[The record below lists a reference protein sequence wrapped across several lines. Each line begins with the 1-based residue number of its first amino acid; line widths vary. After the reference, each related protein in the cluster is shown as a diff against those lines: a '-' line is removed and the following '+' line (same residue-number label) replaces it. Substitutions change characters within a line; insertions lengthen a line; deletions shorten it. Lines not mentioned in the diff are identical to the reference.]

1 MLLPVLLVF
10 IIGESKGEKK
20 CGTDLREI
28 SKDGMAS
35 LHRAVHPLRSP
46 DLECVQILLE
56 EGADVNLQ
64 TSKGST
70 SLHLLFKGTEEESIS
85 VILDL
90 FLQSSVD
97 LSIKDESGYEAVH
110 YLYQNQK
117 LPDFFKADL
126 VKKLIG
132 AGSGHV
138 SEELPWMAID
148 LPFFEK
154 RLELLPGP
162 PIPAAI
168 KAVFEGEKDRFEKIK
183 IVDCLQN
190 ATTLKEQ
197 LDQCQGNI
205 LKINEKNKEEEQRK
219 KNEQESKIASLET
232 ALNDAKTKEK
242 EMIQKATERE
252 NELEEKAK
260 MVESKM
266 RAILEKQKEENIIYE
281 NDLSL
286 YKASFEE
293 ERKKAEL
300 LADEVASLNSKIE
313 ALGNVTCENKKENAT
328 AACPAVAVVSNELA
342 DERIEQLKME
352 KRKIIAFIIQI
363 LIIYAAWK
371 VGKRCFRKK
380 PEPGF
385 SDIPSELTKHIEQLE
400 RVVEYNRGLQGAMNI
415 SLERKDAKIRDLQRT
430 IDESG
435 LFDESAESEN
445 PTSTEDYSTDSLRVI
460 AGSN

>member
-1 MLLPVLLVF
+1 M
-10 IIGESKGEKK
+10 
-20 CGTDLREI
+20 
-28 SKDGMAS
+28 
-35 LHRAVHPLRSP
+35 
-46 DLECVQILLE
+46 
-56 EGADVNLQ
+56 NLQ

-205 LKINEKNKEEEQRK
+205 LKINEKNKEEEQRMK
-219 KNEQESKIASLET
+219 SEQESKIASLET

-242 EMIQKATERE
+242 EMIQK
-252 NELEEKAK
+252 
-260 MVESKM
+260 V
-266 RAILEKQKEENIIYE
+266 IY
-281 NDLSL
+281 
-286 YKASFEE
+286 
-293 ERKKAEL
+293 
-300 LADEVASLNSKIE
+300 
-313 ALGNVTCENKKENAT
+313 
-328 AACPAVAVVSNELA
+328 
-342 DERIEQLKME
+342 
-352 KRKIIAFIIQI
+352 
-363 LIIYAAWK
+363 
-371 VGKRCFRKK
+371 
-380 PEPGF
+380 
-385 SDIPSELTKHIEQLE
+385 
-400 RVVEYNRGLQGAMNI
+400 
-415 SLERKDAKIRDLQRT
+415 
-430 IDESG
+430 
-435 LFDESAESEN
+435 
-445 PTSTEDYSTDSLRVI
+445 
-460 AGSN
+460 